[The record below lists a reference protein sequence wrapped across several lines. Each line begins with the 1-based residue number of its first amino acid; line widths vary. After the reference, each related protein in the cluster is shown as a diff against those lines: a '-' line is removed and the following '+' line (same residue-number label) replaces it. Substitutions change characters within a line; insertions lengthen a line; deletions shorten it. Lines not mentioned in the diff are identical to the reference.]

1 MVITTFE
8 LIALAIFWSIFY
20 FFLSHFIAGLSRD
33 AWIEYIRSSES
44 DEMLLEALDP
54 IVNEI
59 EDRMHDKMQAFQ
71 DSFFGSVGQMVKK
84 GKELDPMNAVR
95 KAAARGDWTSL
106 LVEYAANKSGLGKLL
121 PSESPDTDE
130 KGGGSSDF
138 EPLLPKKITE
148 LDVK

>member
-8 LIALAIFWSIFY
+8 LIALAIFWTIFY
-20 FFLSHFIAGLSRD
+20 FFLSHYIAGLSRD

-84 GKELDPMNAVR
+84 GKDLDPMNNVR

-106 LVEYAANKSGLGKLL
+106 LVEYAANKSGLGQYL
-121 PSESPDTDE
+121 PSQSPETAE
-130 KGGGSSDF
+130 KEGGSSDI
-138 EPLLPKKITE
+138 ETLRPKRITE